1 MTKVSNYIFMVIII
15 LKTNNVFV
23 NIFSILKH
31 LEQRYVQGVL
41 VVYYLRYFIYGK
53 KYSANW
59 YMPVEGFAMLF
70 AFSSFLANLIAL

>member
-1 MTKVSNYIFMVIII
+1 MIKANKFICMDIITQ
-15 LKTNNVFV
+15 KTNNVLV
-23 NIFSILKH
+23 NISSILKY
-31 LEQRYVQGVL
+31 LERNIVQGIL
-41 VVYYLRYFIYGK
+41 VDLHYFIYGK